1 MQWFLTTLIQ
11 YKNFLFFI
19 VLLGI
24 GIFFSGTGSDFH
36 RTKIQKIG
44 LVVSGELLKPIHDSK
59 SYLYLNETNERLLKE
74 NNRLRQKLL
83 NHKGVQFST
92 DLDSINPNLSK
103 YLVRSAEVVRNSYV
117 NARNILILDKG
128 ANDGIKQDM
137 SVIGPDGIIGI
148 VKQTSSNFSSVIS
161 ILYQD
166 FKINAKLIHTGAF
179 GSLYWEGED
188 PSKMTF
194 SDVSVINKIAKG
206 DTIVTGGMS
215 AYFPKEILIGR
226 ITDFE
231 TPNSGGYYDIEVELF
246 NNLTDLEHV
255 YVIDNKSR
263 SEFMNLQKQDKDA
276 SR

>member
-24 GIFFSGTGSDFH
+24 GIVFSSIGSNFH

-44 LVVSGELLKPIHDSK
+44 LVISGELLKPIHDSK
-59 SYLYLNETNERLLKE
+59 SYLSLNETNERLLKE
-74 NNRLRQKLL
+74 NNRLRQELL
-83 NHKGVQFST
+83 DYKGVQVST

-103 YLVRSAEVVRNSYV
+103 YLVLSAEVVRNSYV

-128 ANDGIKQDM
+128 ADDGIKQDM

-188 PSKMTF
+188 PSKMKF

-215 AYFPKEILIGR
+215 AYFPKGIPIGR

-231 TPNSGGYYDIEVELF
+231 TPTSGGYYDIEVELF

-263 SEFMNLQKQDKDA
+263 SEFINLKK
-276 SR
+276 

>member
-19 VLLGI
+19 ILLGI
-24 GIFFSGTGSDFH
+24 GIAFTVAGSNFH
-36 RTKIQKIG
+36 STKIQEIG
-44 LVVSGELLKPIHDSK
+44 VVVSGELLKPIHYSK
-59 SYLYLNETNERLLKE
+59 SYLYLNETNESLLKE
-74 NNRLRQKLL
+74 NNHLRQELL
-83 NHKGVQFST
+83 DYKGVQVST
-92 DLDSINPNLSK
+92 DLDSLNPNLSK
-103 YLVRSAEVVRNSYV
+103 YLVRSAEVLRNSYV
-117 NARNILILDKG
+117 NARNLLILDKG

-179 GSLYWEGED
+179 GSLYWEGKD

-194 SDVSVINKIAKG
+194 SDVSIINKITKG

-215 AYFPKEILIGR
+215 AYFPKGIPIGI
-226 ITDFE
+226 ITDFD
-231 TPNSGGYYDIEVELF
+231 TPTSGGYYDIKVELF

-255 YVIDNKSR
+255 YIIDNKSR
-263 SEFMNLQKQDKDA
+263 SEFLNIQNQDKDA